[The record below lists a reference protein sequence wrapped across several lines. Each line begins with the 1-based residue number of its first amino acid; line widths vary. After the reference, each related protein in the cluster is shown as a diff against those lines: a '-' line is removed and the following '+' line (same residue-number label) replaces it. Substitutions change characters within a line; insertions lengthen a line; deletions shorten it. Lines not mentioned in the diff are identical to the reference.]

1 MLKTTT
7 KSIARRM
14 LILLAAAPL
23 LTACGLGSGG
33 ATTTA
38 PSPSPAAA
46 NAPASS
52 APAQTSL
59 SASSSAPAS
68 SAGPALATADG
79 EKPGLRIE
87 VQELKRTSGDT
98 LTLKFA
104 LINDSSESF
113 GVSDALAES
122 SQTVDYYT
130 VSGVTLIEGAGK
142 KKYFVVRDTE
152 GACLCSRGLGSV
164 ASKSRSNLW
173 AKFPAPPPD
182 VSKITVVVPHFTPME
197 DAPISQ

>member
-1 MLKTTT
+1 MFKAMI
-7 KSIARRM
+7 KSTVNRT
-14 LILLAAAPL
+14 LILFAAAPL
-23 LTACGLGSGG
+23 LAACGLGPGG
-33 ATTTA
+33 TATTA
-38 PSPSPAAA
+38 PSPSPAA
-46 NAPASS
+46 NTPASS

-68 SAGPALATADG
+68 SAGPTLAAADG
-79 EKPGLRIE
+79 EKPGVRIE

-104 LINDSSESF
+104 LINDSSELF
-113 GVSDALAES
+113 GVSSALAES

-164 ASKSRSNLW
+164 ASKSRVNLW
-173 AKFPAPPPD
+173 AKFPAPPVD
-182 VSKITVVVPHFTPME
+182 VSKITVAVPHFIPME
-197 DAPISQ
+197 DVPISQ